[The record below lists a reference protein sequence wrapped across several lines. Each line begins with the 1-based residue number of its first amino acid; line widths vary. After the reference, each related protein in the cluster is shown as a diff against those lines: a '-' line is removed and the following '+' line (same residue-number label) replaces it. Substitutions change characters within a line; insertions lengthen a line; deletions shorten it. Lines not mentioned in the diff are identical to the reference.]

1 MNEAA
6 HPTLEVKNRGLVL
19 AVLLLGT
26 FAAVMNMSVTNVALP
41 SIAKALDA
49 EGSAIAWISDA
60 FSIALTSFVLL
71 SGAIGDRYGRR
82 NMYLLGAL
90 LAIPGSLASAWSG
103 DTSVLIAARFFTGLA
118 IALLFPTTLS
128 FITALYGDLR
138 ERMGAVGAWAGVA
151 SAGAALG
158 PVIGG
163 VLLEHFWWGSVFL
176 VAVPVLAVAV
186 VVGWFALPNDGGV
199 PGHRVDWTG
208 GAISVVFVASLL
220 FAVIEWPIE
229 GLHGKVLA
237 ALVLALATG
246 VLFVRHELKV
256 PSHC

>member
-6 HPTLEVKNRGLVL
+6 HATLEVKNRGLVL

-103 DTSVLIAARFFTGLA
+103 DTSLLIAARFFTGLA
-118 IALLFPTTLS
+118 DHSPPGDVVLIRRWLRQLADTLYRSDIEIRLSQIWALIMP
-128 FITALYGDLR
+128 
-138 ERMGAVGAWAGVA
+138 WA
-151 SAGAALG
+151 
-158 PVIGG
+158 
-163 VLLEHFWWGSVFL
+163 
-176 VAVPVLAVAV
+176 
-186 VVGWFALPNDGGV
+186 
-199 PGHRVDWTG
+199 
-208 GAISVVFVASLL
+208 
-220 FAVIEWPIE
+220 E
-229 GLHGKVLA
+229 G
-237 ALVLALATG
+237 
-246 VLFVRHELKV
+246 E
-256 PSHC
+256 S